1 MRYKTLIGLGVSC
14 LLLGQGIAWGQA
26 RGYRLRGDR
35 LEVATSAHWRVWE
48 APAGMADISSV
59 GSVTPVFISSPAN
72 AIENHGDF
80 GYELPGNLEDDYD
93 TTYRDG
99 NVLMARGGIKKAGSR
114 ASLATRIMDGNPRT
128 FWEPSSTDA
137 VENWWVEIDLGRLV
151 SATRIVVR
159 FSEDSE
165 TDRADPF
172 LQFKVHSATGQSPFG
187 TRSSSLDFALVGGT
201 TQPNEDQRLFE
212 FDLDPLL
219 KATDE
224 WSGRLVQYVRISATA
239 SRGARAEL
247 MTAEGFVALAPDDR
261 GSIDHFWAIAGEE
274 RLVSAERYAELP
286 TQQQGGMRHYRRERP
301 RLAEVEVWT
310 VGDNIS
316 IGIVDRGGELR
327 DPNPAASPR
336 KAFDGRIT
344 TNWSAVVY
352 STVGDI
358 AEWGVL
364 TMDLGALFRV
374 NAVRVITRLAG
385 GAKTLFGYQ
394 LRGSDGS
401 LAPDGT
407 LVWDVL
413 NSVDRQ
419 LNTSNTRLFE
429 DRFPLR
435 NVRFLEFRNLD
446 VARATLAYKGNRI
459 TSTVTEMQIFAEGF
473 LPELVLTS
481 DLIDLQSTRTLTTID
496 WDADTPAGSAVELRT
511 RSGNDLREI
520 NRYFKKDGT
529 EVDETTYRTK
539 VPSFQQGDITTEVL
553 PGPGWSNWSQAYVA
567 PGEIVRSPSPRR
579 YTMIQATL
587 LSRDPDAAAT
597 LRSIHLNLANP
608 VSDNVVGEIEPKRR
622 VPAGEVVDFDVYVRP
637 RLSRQN
643 SGFDRVRVIAPS
655 GAVMRLEEVR
665 RGAETN
671 LRDGTA
677 DVFQGVGA
685 VGLDEEFRN
694 AAGRSLNVAGNGT
707 DTLMV
712 ELPTRLRWSL
722 DEFALPRL
730 SGSPSSVV
738 VESILVAAGDSLSS
752 GQASL
757 EVRDGSRALSVVSP
771 ISGWVG
777 VIHVAEGDTIARG
790 DLILETEPDQVQ
802 VSFRSIVFQSG
813 STFEVQIGNS
823 SSPDQ
828 WQRVDPGEAV
838 GDDLGEGRGLTVL
851 TPLGDGNIKVYGVS
865 PEVFTPNGDG
875 INEVVVFEFAVL
887 NINVEREV
895 TLEVFD
901 LAGRRVRQL
910 TEIRTRSNGSYAIPW
925 DGMDES
931 GALVPPGTYLLKAS
945 VDSDSNSSGAVRVVG
960 LVY

>member
-48 APAGMADISSV
+48 APAGMADISFA

-80 GYELPGNLEDDYD
+80 SYELPGNLADDYD

-99 NVLMARGGIKKAGSR
+99 NVLMARGGIKKAGSS
-114 ASLATRIMDGNPRT
+114 ASLAARIMDGNPRT

-165 TDRADPF
+165 TNRADPF

-187 TRSSSLDFALVGGT
+187 TGSSSLDFTFVGGT

-212 FDLDPLL
+212 FDIDPLL

-247 MTAEGFVALAPDDR
+247 MKAEEFEALVPDDR
-261 GSIDHFWAIAGEE
+261 GSIDHVWVIAGEE

-286 TQQQGGMRHYRRERP
+286 AQQQGGMRHYRRERP

-352 STVGDI
+352 STVGAI
-358 AEWGVL
+358 ADWGVL

-413 NSVDRQ
+413 NSEDRQ
-419 LNTSNTRLFE
+419 LNISSTRLFE

-435 NVRFLEFRNLD
+435 NVRFLEFRNID

-459 TSTVTEMQIFAEGF
+459 TSTVTEIQIFAKGF

-529 EVDETTYRTK
+529 EVDSTAYKTK

-579 YTMIQATL
+579 YTMIQAT
-587 LSRDPDAAAT
+587 
-597 LRSIHLNLANP
+597 
-608 VSDNVVGEIEPKRR
+608 
-622 VPAGEVVDFDVYVRP
+622 
-637 RLSRQN
+637 
-643 SGFDRVRVIAPS
+643 
-655 GAVMRLEEVR
+655 
-665 RGAETN
+665 
-671 LRDGTA
+671 
-677 DVFQGVGA
+677 
-685 VGLDEEFRN
+685 
-694 AAGRSLNVAGNGT
+694 
-707 DTLMV
+707 
-712 ELPTRLRWSL
+712 
-722 DEFALPRL
+722 
-730 SGSPSSVV
+730 
-738 VESILVAAGDSLSS
+738 
-752 GQASL
+752 
-757 EVRDGSRALSVVSP
+757 
-771 ISGWVG
+771 
-777 VIHVAEGDTIARG
+777 
-790 DLILETEPDQVQ
+790 
-802 VSFRSIVFQSG
+802 
-813 STFEVQIGNS
+813 
-823 SSPDQ
+823 
-828 WQRVDPGEAV
+828 
-838 GDDLGEGRGLTVL
+838 
-851 TPLGDGNIKVYGVS
+851 
-865 PEVFTPNGDG
+865 
-875 INEVVVFEFAVL
+875 
-887 NINVEREV
+887 
-895 TLEVFD
+895 
-901 LAGRRVRQL
+901 
-910 TEIRTRSNGSYAIPW
+910 
-925 DGMDES
+925 
-931 GALVPPGTYLLKAS
+931 
-945 VDSDSNSSGAVRVVG
+945 
-960 LVY
+960 

>member
-1 MRYKTLIGLGVSC
+1 MR
-14 LLLGQGIAWGQA
+14 
-26 RGYRLRGDR
+26 
-35 LEVATSAHWRVWE
+35 
-48 APAGMADISSV
+48 
-59 GSVTPVFISSPAN
+59 
-72 AIENHGDF
+72 
-80 GYELPGNLEDDYD
+80 
-93 TTYRDG
+93 
-99 NVLMARGGIKKAGSR
+99 
-114 ASLATRIMDGNPRT
+114 
-128 FWEPSSTDA
+128 
-137 VENWWVEIDLGRLV
+137 
-151 SATRIVVR
+151 
-159 FSEDSE
+159 
-165 TDRADPF
+165 
-172 LQFKVHSATGQSPFG
+172 
-187 TRSSSLDFALVGGT
+187 
-201 TQPNEDQRLFE
+201 
-212 FDLDPLL
+212 
-219 KATDE
+219 
-224 WSGRLVQYVRISATA
+224 
-239 SRGARAEL
+239 SRGL
-247 MTAEGFVALAPDDR
+247 
-261 GSIDHFWAIAGEE
+261 S
-274 RLVSAERYAELP
+274 
-286 TQQQGGMRHYRRERP
+286 

-481 DLIDLQSTRTLTTID
+481 DLIDLQGTRILSTID

-597 LRSIHLNLANP
+597 LRSIYLNLANP

-677 DVFQGVGA
+677 DVFQGGGA

-712 ELPTRLRWSL
+712 ELPTPLRWSP

-813 STFEVQIGNS
+813 STFEVQIGKS

-931 GALVPPGTYLLKAS
+931 AALVPPGTYLLKAS
-945 VDSDSNSSGAVRVVG
+945 VDSDSNTSDAVQVVG